1 MERIEHH
8 GGRNE
13 MRNIL
18 SDDPEDSNVQS
29 RLDYTERT
37 RGLAPIPPS
46 ERTLPTAVAEP
57 FFQVS
62 DGLVALEGP
71 AFDRDENLLFVD
83 VYDGNVM
90 KLTPDGQLSTLYT
103 DKALCPAGVA
113 VHRDGRIFLGGI
125 GNLSSGAIVSIA
137 ADGSDPQVIVPPAAG
152 YVVDDLVFDRHGGI
166 YFTDF
171 KGSSTEPCGGV
182 YYVTSDFSMT
192 IPVIPDMASANGV
205 ALSPDG
211 QVLWSTEFCNSRLHR
226 VELATPV
233 LPRPFGTSVPYR
245 FTGRAPDSM
254 RTDSDGNVYVAM
266 YLQGRVLVF
275 NPFGIPIGQILL
287 PGQRDN
293 HFLKLTSM
301 AFRPGSREMVIV
313 ARDEIGGKGSM
324 IFRAEGLAEGTRMYS
339 HQ

>member
-1 MERIEHH
+1 MTPMIDA
-8 GGRNE
+8 
-13 MRNIL
+13 
-18 SDDPEDSNVQS
+18 SDDQTNAGC
-29 RLDYTERT
+29 RLMYTEQT
-37 RGLAPIPPS
+37 RGLAPIPPA
-46 ERTLPTAVAEP
+46 EQGLPTAVAEP

-62 DGLVALEGP
+62 KGLSALEGP
-71 AFDRDENLLFVD
+71 AFDRNGNLMFVD

-90 KLTPDGQLSTLYT
+90 KLTPEGQLSTLYN

-113 VHRDGRIFLGGI
+113 IHRDGRIFLGGI
-125 GNLSSGAIVSIA
+125 GNFAAGAIVSIEP
-137 ADGSDPQVIVPPAAG
+137 DGSNPQVIVPPAAG
-152 YVVDDLVFDRHGGI
+152 YVVDDLVFDSKGGI

-182 YYVTSDFSMT
+182 YYVTPDSALT
-192 IPVIPDMASANGV
+192 LPVIPKMAAANGV

-211 QVLWSTEFCNSRLHR
+211 SVLWATEFCNSRLLR

-233 LPRPFGTSVPYR
+233 LPKPFGTSVPYR

-254 RTDSDGNVYVAM
+254 RTDANGNVYVAM
-266 YLQGRVLVF
+266 YLQARVLVF
-275 NPFGIPIGQILL
+275 NPFGIPIGQIVL
-287 PGQRDN
+287 PGRENN

-313 ARDEIGGKGSM
+313 ARDEIGGNGSM

>member
-1 MERIEHH
+1 MKQPEQDMKRPAASAA
-8 GGRNE
+8 
-13 MRNIL
+13 M
-18 SDDPEDSNVQS
+18 SAPPEDERVIS
-29 RLDYTERT
+29 RLEYTEHT
-37 RGLAPIPPS
+37 QGLAPIPPS

-57 FFQVS
+57 FFRVS
-62 DGLVALEGP
+62 EGLVALEGP
-71 AFDRDENLLFVD
+71 AFDRDANLMFVD
-83 VYDGNVM
+83 VYGGNLM
-90 KLTPDGQLSTLYT
+90 KLTPDGHLSTLYT

-113 VHRDGRIFLGGI
+113 IHRDGRIFLGGI
-125 GNLSSGAIVSIA
+125 GNFASGAIVCVA
-137 ADGSDPQVIVPPAAG
+137 PDGSNPQVIVPPSAG
-152 YVVDDLVFDRHGGI
+152 YVVDDLVFDSEGGI

-182 YYVTSDFSMT
+182 YYVTPDFALT
-192 IPVIPDMASANGV
+192 IPVIPKMASANGV

-211 QVLWSTEFCNSRLHR
+211 EVLWATEFCNSRLHR
-226 VELATPV
+226 VELTTAV
-233 LPRPFGTSVPYR
+233 LPKPFGTSVPYR

-254 RTDSDGNVYVAM
+254 RTDTNGNVYVAM

-275 NPFGIPIGQILL
+275 NPFGIPIGQIVL
-287 PGQRDN
+287 PGRQDN

-313 ARDEIGGKGSM
+313 ARDEIGGNGSM